1 MLLLLNFYACTQRQW
16 RQSEEKAKEV
26 EMRRKMSITRA
37 KERMKIKKVEDEI
50 LASIPE
56 EKKKEL
62 TRKLSQRSLNKER
75 VEQEEK
81 PKAAKGTTSSS
92 SKGRVL
98 FRGASFVE
106 KDTKPKSMDH
116 AIRWFQ
122 EQEVPKGV
130 GRELDGSISL
140 WFHGIYIW
148 HYLNIIFYLVLLQ

>member
-1 MLLLLNFYACTQRQW
+1 
-16 RQSEEKAKEV
+16 
-26 EMRRKMSITRA
+26 MRRKMSITRA

-62 TRKLSQRSLNKER
+62 TRKLSQRTLNKER